1 MKEKN
6 RRIIIENPKELKDV
20 KTIKCCE
27 CGSEFFVRGNTI
39 PGGQVMFRFDDGS
52 FNCPYC
58 NADNEKHIQDI
69 LIKEMFDNE
78 EKNK

>member
-1 MKEKN
+1 MKETN
-6 RRIIIENPKELKDV
+6 RRIIIENPKELKGV

-27 CGSEFFVRGNTI
+27 CGSEFFVRGHKI
-39 PGGQVMFRFDDGS
+39 QDGQVMFRFSDGS

-78 EKNK
+78 EKKQ